1 MDKPLFPLDAPGLAL
16 PGQDFI
22 DAANRLL
29 PAGEEAAQI
38 VGKGRNQEFKHGKTL
53 RDLIYNCLYNNG
65 MTIVPITVKP
75 GTQVDLNIVAGHRWN
90 IVDENERQG
99 RTTGPEPCEIML
111 IGKMLGDLELSRGRL
126 MCGPTGRLFRASLQK
141 LRIIDLASDWYITT
155 IGKVVC
161 PDPSGKWKDAY
172 TKTFLHLLHQE
183 LKIVRPKYIICLGAD
198 ALKAL
203 FGKHMTMA
211 KCEGQVLEYEID
223 LRKSADEE
231 PNSQTALVMG
241 CIHPAAVLHTPEK
254 QSKMEQTIARFIQLT
269 KGERWDLEETDLDH
283 RLIDNEDD
291 LVALVK
297 EIRSHGKNQLI
308 AIDAEWHGDHPQN
321 DGAYLRT
328 IQVSWK
334 HKTAACIVLND
345 VGGVPAFYRN
355 SENGP
360 TTEGGFQLALKLFG
374 LLMKGQRPCGHYLAA
389 DLEWLTYYGLT
400 KIAEA
405 FAPPKD
411 WDWLCR
417 AHGGLDTALM
427 AHAVDETGDFSLTA
441 QALQR
446 TSAPRY
452 DVALVQWKENYCKLH
467 GIKAK
472 DLDGYGMCPPE
483 ILYPYALYDAD
494 VTRRI
499 AIALMDELDSD
510 AFGNNCWKPF
520 WISQKAVLG
529 TLEMKQTGICVDMDK
544 VDEMTSVYMEAK
556 QRLANKIRKQA
567 LWPELN
573 PESVYQIRE
582 FLFGACYNGSRNDDG
597 TVKRLRPPT
606 ARSLQAVP
614 MMTTEKR
621 PRAWRL
627 LHPDERKQLSPST
640 NKTALGMMVH
650 YGKRLAVRRRCG
662 IVRRDRQEAVQ
673 AIRDYRF
680 ISQVLKSV
688 LRPPL
693 MDDDG
698 ILKLNDKGRL
708 CYKGGIP
715 GSVCGDGRIRTTTY
729 QTKET
734 GRWSSAR
741 PPVQNLCVDA
751 DTEYLT
757 EKGWIKAADYRADIR
772 IAQFDCSDSSIS
784 FVFPSRVYS
793 SDYAGSMLRIRGQ
806 QFDMLVT
813 PEHRCLL
820 RRRKSKKYFEALAAE
835 FPVCPD
841 NRIIHAGVCSSIPGQ
856 IEDTVLTKD
865 QLRWLIAV
873 QADGSYVNGF
883 DGQGIVFAFAKK
895 RKTTRLLRLLAR
907 LQADVSCKRKSRHT
921 TIYVGVTKNREL
933 VALAKNYLGK
943 EKEFGDWLVRLSP
956 LLRSVFVN
964 EIFFWDGS
972 FTRKSAYTSG
982 REKNV
987 DFAQIVFTL
996 SGFRARKRTGWPL
1009 GRQHFYLGVHE
1020 PGNRRNY
1027 TSVKN
1032 AQVENVDYT
1041 GKIYCVEV
1049 PTGFFVVR
1057 REGKV
1062 VVTGNSKRREPDL
1075 KRILGSAYPGPLRS
1089 ILCAP
1094 PGYVLVESDYIGAE
1108 LFAMAM
1114 LSGDPTMLEHARRNQ
1129 LSEDDPDF
1137 YDIHSNVAVLAFS
1150 LPCEPT
1156 KAGLA
1161 SIGKK
1166 HLRVLSK
1173 SVLFGAKKWP
1183 CF

>member
-38 VGKGRNQEFKHGKTL
+38 VGKGRNQELKYGKTL

-141 LRIIDLASDWYITT
+141 LRILDLASDWYITT

-211 KCEGQVLEYEID
+211 KCEGQVFEYEID

-283 RLIDNEDD
+283 RLVDNEDD

-405 FAPPKD
+405 FAPPDD
-411 WDWLCR
+411 WELCR
-417 AHGGLDTALM
+417 HHGGLDTALM

-452 DVALVQWKENYCKLH
+452 DVELIQWKENYCKLH

-614 MMTTEKR
+614 MTTTEKR

-627 LHPDERKQLSPST
+627 LQPDERKQLSPST

-715 GSVCGDGRIRTTTY
+715 GSVCGDGRIRTTMY

-741 PPVQNLCVDA
+741 PAAHNL
-751 DTEYLT
+751 
-757 EKGWIKAADYRADIR
+757 
-772 IAQFDCSDSSIS
+772 
-784 FVFPSRVYS
+784 
-793 SDYAGSMLRIRGQ
+793 
-806 QFDMLVT
+806 
-813 PEHRCLL
+813 
-820 RRRKSKKYFEALAAE
+820 
-835 FPVCPD
+835 
-841 NRIIHAGVCSSIPGQ
+841 
-856 IEDTVLTKD
+856 
-865 QLRWLIAV
+865 
-873 QADGSYVNGF
+873 
-883 DGQGIVFAFAKK
+883 
-895 RKTTRLLRLLAR
+895 
-907 LQADVSCKRKSRHT
+907 
-921 TIYVGVTKNREL
+921 
-933 VALAKNYLGK
+933 
-943 EKEFGDWLVRLSP
+943 
-956 LLRSVFVN
+956 
-964 EIFFWDGS
+964 
-972 FTRKSAYTSG
+972 
-982 REKNV
+982 
-987 DFAQIVFTL
+987 
-996 SGFRARKRTGWPL
+996 
-1009 GRQHFYLGVHE
+1009 
-1020 PGNRRNY
+1020 
-1027 TSVKN
+1027 
-1032 AQVENVDYT
+1032 
-1041 GKIYCVEV
+1041 
-1049 PTGFFVVR
+1049 
-1057 REGKV
+1057 
-1062 VVTGNSKRREPDL
+1062 SKRREPDL

-1183 CF
+1183 CFDTGITYALVNNPSHWS